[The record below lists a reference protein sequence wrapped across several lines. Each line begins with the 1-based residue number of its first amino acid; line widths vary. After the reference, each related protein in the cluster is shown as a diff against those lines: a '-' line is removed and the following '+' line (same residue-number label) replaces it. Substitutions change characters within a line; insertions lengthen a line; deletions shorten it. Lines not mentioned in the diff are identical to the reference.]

1 MNVFWA
7 LLLLFGQLPK
17 IISPTKQIT
26 DKIAHT
32 SLIVT
37 QTFPNLIFY
46 TYKLIYFFLA
56 NSATDLYNVKKKKMI
71 DNLFLNDNSYYPELS
86 YFPRFFINSFNMQV
100 YVAFHNFTF
109 LSLLEKVTIFRLLQ
123 LPVNLEFAQQ
133 RRKRRLIY
141 KVPKVNKI
149 K

>member
-1 MNVFWA
+1 
-7 LLLLFGQLPK
+7 LFGQLPK
-17 IISPTKQIT
+17 IISYTKEVT
-26 DKIAHT
+26 DKITHSA
-32 SLIVT
+32 LIVT

-56 NSATDLYNVKKKKMI
+56 SSATDLYNVKKKNMI
-71 DNLFLNDNSYYPELS
+71 DSLFLNDNSYYPELS
-86 YFPRFFINSFNMQV
+86 YFPRFFINSFNVQV
-100 YVAFHNFTF
+100 YVAFNNLTF

-133 RRKRRLIY
+133 KKNKRLIY
-141 KVPKVNKI
+141 KIPKVNKI